1 MAISKTHPD
10 SQKRKI
16 IIFSDFDGTIFLQ
29 DTGHILVD
37 HLGCGAAYRNKLEE
51 QFKSGER
58 TFRDI
63 SDDMWGS
70 LSIPFGDGF
79 DIMEKNLKMDP
90 GFREFHQYCVREGF
104 PFNVIS
110 AGLKPVLQ
118 RTLDMFLG
126 EKEVCFPS
134 SKRFPPQPPINQQ
147 PADQFQSISHIPSP
161 PTNPPQ
167 ASSIEIVAND
177 LKAPGGIPWKPV
189 WRDNTASGHDKAASV
204 NLARTKAQEEC
215 EPDEI
220 PLIVFIG
227 DGVSDLAAAREA
239 DVLFARRGLRLEE
252 YCIEHGIQ
260 YTPFDSF
267 ADVKREVEAISLED
281 QKKTGGVGKP
291 VRYNPR
297 ANMWR
302 RISSKEAVPTLM
314 ATATPT
320 RDEKV
325 ALWPDYFSEPK
336 QHTEPTIQE

>member
-1 MAISKTHPD
+1 MAISQANTD

-29 DTGHILVD
+29 DTGHVLVD
-37 HLGCGAAYRNKLEE
+37 NLGCGAAYRNKLEE
-51 QFKSGER
+51 QFKTGER
-58 TFRDI
+58 SFRDI

-79 DIMEKNLKMDP
+79 DIMEKTLQMDP

-110 AGLKPVLQ
+110 AGLKPVLK
-118 RTLDMFLG
+118 RTLDIFLG
-126 EKEVCFPS
+126 EKE
-134 SKRFPPQPPINQQ
+134 
-147 PADQFQSISHIPSP
+147 
-161 PTNPPQ
+161 
-167 ASSIEIVAND
+167 ASSIQIVAND
-177 LKAPGGIPWKPV
+177 LKAPGGIPWKPI
-189 WRDNTASGHDKAASV
+189 WRDNTESGHDKGESV
-204 NLARTKAQEEC
+204 NQARTKAQAEC

-252 YCIEHGIQ
+252 YCLEHGIPH
-260 YTPFDSF
+260 TPFDSF
-267 ADVKREVEAISLED
+267 ADVKKEVEAISLED

-314 ATATPT
+314 ATATPSQ
-320 RDEKV
+320 DEKM

-336 QHTEPTIQE
+336 PTQTEPTIQE

>member
-1 MAISKTHPD
+1 MAITQMKPH
-10 SQKRKI
+10 QKRKI

-29 DTGHILVD
+29 DTGHVLVD

-70 LSIPFGDGF
+70 LTIPFGDGF
-79 DIMEKNLKMDP
+79 EIMEKNLELDP
-90 GFREFHQYCVREGF
+90 GFREFHQYC
-104 PFNVIS
+104 
-110 AGLKPVLQ
+110 A
-118 RTLDMFLG
+118 
-126 EKEVCFPS
+126 
-134 SKRFPPQPPINQQ
+134 
-147 PADQFQSISHIPSP
+147 A
-161 PTNPPQ
+161 
-167 ASSIEIVAND
+167 SIEIVAND
-177 LKAPGGIPWKPV
+177 LNAPGGIPWKPV
-189 WRDNTASGHDKAASV
+189 WRDNTDSGHDKGASV
-204 NLARTKAQEEC
+204 NQARAKAQAEC

-252 YCIEHGIQ
+252 YCIEHGIEH
-260 YTPFDSF
+260 TPFDDFSQI
-267 ADVKREVEAISLED
+267 KKEIEAISLED
-281 QKKTGGVGKP
+281 QRKTGGVGKP

-314 ATATPT
+314 ATATPSQ
-320 RDEKV
+320 DEKM
-325 ALWPDYFSEPK
+325 ALWPDYFSQPK
-336 QHTEPTIQE
+336 QPQPETITE

>member
-1 MAISKTHPD
+1 MAISPTPPG

-29 DTGHILVD
+29 DTGHVLVD
-37 HLGCGAAYRNKLEE
+37 HLGCGAAYREKLEE

-118 RTLDMFLG
+118 RTLNMFLG
-126 EKEVCFPS
+126 EKE
-134 SKRFPPQPPINQQ
+134 
-147 PADQFQSISHIPSP
+147 
-161 PTNPPQ
+161 

-204 NLARTKAQEEC
+204 NLAREKAQEEC

-227 DGVSDLAAAREA
+227 DGVSDLPAAREA

-252 YCIEHGIQ
+252 YCIEHEIP
-260 YTPFDSF
+260 YIPFDSF
-267 ADVKREVEAISLED
+267 ADVKKEVEAISLED

-320 RDEKV
+320 RDEKM

-336 QHTEPTIQE
+336 QLSEPTIQE